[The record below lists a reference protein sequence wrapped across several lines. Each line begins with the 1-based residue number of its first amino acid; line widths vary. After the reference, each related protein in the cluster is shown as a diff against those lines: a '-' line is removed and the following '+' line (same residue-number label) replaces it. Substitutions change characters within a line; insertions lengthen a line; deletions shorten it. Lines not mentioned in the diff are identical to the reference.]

1 MVVDF
6 DASASYDPE
15 GTALTY
21 DWDFGDGNFGT
32 GATPS
37 HQFIAATDDPESFDV
52 ELTVTDAD
60 GKFNTQ
66 TLLVSLNNTPP
77 QATITGFEADYLYPI
92 VGLSD
97 LNLEAQIS
105 DNESELS
112 ELDIEW
118 KVYLHHNTHYHLEST
133 HNNIQQ
139 TTTIQPLGCGIETF
153 WYRIDLT
160 VTDPQGLQTLLSREI
175 FPDCE
180 DTSLFNNG
188 PDNAVFSIFPN
199 PAFAVANI
207 KIYAPVSENDMIDIH
222 SIDGRHISSH
232 YLSGVNSENLTRI
245 SVSQLTP
252 GQYIMKF
259 TLNGSAYVQK
269 FIKAHK

>member
-15 GTALTY
+15 GTALTF
-21 DWDFGDGNFGT
+21 DWDFGDGNFGS
-32 GATPS
+32 GASPS
-37 HQFIAATDDPESFDV
+37 HEFIAANDAPQSFDV

-60 GKFNTQ
+60 GKFSTQ

-112 ELDIEW
+112 ELDVEW

-160 VTDPQGLQTLLSREI
+160 VTDPQGLQALLSREI

-188 PDNAVFSIFPN
+188 PDNNVFSIFPN
-199 PAFAVANI
+199 PAFAVTNV
-207 KIYAPVSENDMIDIH
+207 KIYVPVSENDVLDVF
-222 SIDGRHISSH
+222 SIDGRHISTH
-232 YLSGVNSENLTRI
+232 DLSGINSENETRI
-245 SVSQLTP
+245 SVSHLSP
-252 GQYIMKF
+252 GQYIMKC

-269 FIKAHK
+269 FIKVHK